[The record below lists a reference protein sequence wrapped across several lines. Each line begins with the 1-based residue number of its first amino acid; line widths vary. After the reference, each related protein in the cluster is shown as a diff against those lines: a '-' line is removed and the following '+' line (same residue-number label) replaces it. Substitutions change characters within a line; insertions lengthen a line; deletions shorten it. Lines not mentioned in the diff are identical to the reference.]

1 MLDLQTYVQHLFHTS
16 DTYIDNDIV
25 RYKVQAWMSNSNV
38 EADEL
43 SRFASLCKEKHCID
57 NDAFNEYYNNFSN
70 VENFV
75 NFVNDNVDKDSTMI
89 PDYKDAF
96 MNIMKGYIGV

>member
-1 MLDLQTYVQHLFHTS
+1 MLDLKTYVQHSFNTS
-16 DTYIDNDIV
+16 DTCIDNDIV
-25 RYKVQAWMSNSNV
+25 RYKVQTWISNSSN
-38 EADEL
+38 ELDKL
-43 SRFASLCKEKHCID
+43 SRFASLCKKKHCID
-57 NDAFNEYYNNFSN
+57 NDAFDEYYNKFSN

-75 NFVNDNVDKDSTMI
+75 NFVNDNVDRDSTMI

>member
-1 MLDLQTYVQHLFHTS
+1 MLDLQ
-16 DTYIDNDIV
+16 TYIDNDIV

-38 EADEL
+38 EEDEL

-57 NDAFNEYYNNFSN
+57 NDAFNKYYNNFSN

>member
-1 MLDLQTYVQHLFHTS
+1 MLDLQTY
-16 DTYIDNDIV
+16 IDNDIIK
-25 RYKVQAWMSNSNV
+25 YKVQTWMNNSNT
-38 EADEL
+38 EANNL

-57 NDAFNEYYNNFSN
+57 NDAFNDYYNKFSD

-96 MNIMKGYIGV
+96 KNIMKGYIGV